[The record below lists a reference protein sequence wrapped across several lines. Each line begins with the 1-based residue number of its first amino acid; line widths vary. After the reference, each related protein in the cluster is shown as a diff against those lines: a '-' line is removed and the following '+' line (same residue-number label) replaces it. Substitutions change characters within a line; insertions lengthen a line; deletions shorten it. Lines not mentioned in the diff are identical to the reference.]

1 MSRTLEGVEVIRI
14 TKLENELTLKIDI
27 FDQKRC
33 K

>member
-1 MSRTLEGVEVIRI
+1 MSVTMEGVGVIGI
-14 TKLENELTLKIDI
+14 TKLETELTLKLDI

>member
-1 MSRTLEGVEVIRI
+1 MSKTLEGVGVIGI
-14 TKLENELTLKIDI
+14 TKLGIELTLKIDI

>member
-1 MSRTLEGVEVIRI
+1 MSMTLEGVGVIGI
-14 TKLENELTLKIDI
+14 TKLEIELTLKIDI

>member
-1 MSRTLEGVEVIRI
+1 MSMTLEGVEVIGI
-14 TKLENELTLKIDI
+14 TKLEIELTLKIDI